1 MQIVLPGA
9 LPASPPIAAELAKH
23 LPSAAPTLTAWLQA
37 ANALVAHFDPHEHGC
52 TPYEGWCLLQAGF
65 RPSTGQQLGAGLGP
79 LRAGS
84 ATVVGDGEPVWVADL
99 AHVALGTD
107 RASLIPAAAL
117 DLTAEEGA
125 ALFEAARPL
134 FDDTEFRAEALR
146 PHRWRV
152 HIPADMALPSASP
165 EAVTGQTLNNWWPQQ
180 ASARPWRRMMNE
192 IQMVWYAHPVNEA
205 RMARGQLPING
216 LWLYGGAA
224 AWTHAVPTQPLPQ
237 VLDTLQTPCVAEDWA
252 AWLDAV
258 AVLDSQT
265 LKPLAD
271 DAGAPRQALSLLL
284 LGRERSVRLSLKP
297 RSPLLRWLPS
307 PNKDWR
313 AWWSHPA

>member
-9 LPASPPIAAELAKH
+9 LPASPPIAAELAKR
-23 LPSAAPTLTAWLQA
+23 LPSVAPTLTAWLQA
-37 ANALVAHFDPHEHGC
+37 ANALVAPFDPHKHGC
-52 TPYEGWCLLQAGF
+52 TPYEGWCLQQAGF
-65 RPSTGQQLGAGLGP
+65 QPLPGQQLGAGLGP

-84 ATVVGDGEPVWVADL
+84 AAVAGDGEPVWVVDL

-107 RASLIPAAAL
+107 RASLIPAVAL
-117 DLTAEEGA
+117 DLNAEDGA
-125 ALFEAARPL
+125 ALFEAVRPL
-134 FDDTEFRAEALR
+134 FDDSEFRAETLR

-152 HIPADMALPSASP
+152 RLPVGMTLPTASP
-165 EAVTGQTLNNWWPQQ
+165 EAVTGQTLNDWWPQQ

-192 IQMVWYAHPVNEA
+192 IQMVWHDHPVNEA

-224 AWTHAVPTQPLPQ
+224 PWAHASPAHPLPE
-237 VLDTLQTPCVAEDWA
+237 VLDALQAPCAAEDWS
-252 AWLDAV
+252 AWLDAI
-258 AVLDSQT
+258 AALDAGT

-271 DAGAPRQALSLLL
+271 AAGAPRQALTVLL

-297 RSPLLRWLPS
+297 RSPLLRWLPP